1 MMTPDNSKEKKRNT
15 IQQTANNMRSL
26 LYIYFVMSSEKTATT
41 RPNSKPGN
49 LDDCQLK
56 EEKKI
61 QQ

>member
-41 RPNSKPGN
+41 DPTQN
-49 LDDCQLK
+49 LV
-56 EEKKI
+56 I
-61 QQ
+61 